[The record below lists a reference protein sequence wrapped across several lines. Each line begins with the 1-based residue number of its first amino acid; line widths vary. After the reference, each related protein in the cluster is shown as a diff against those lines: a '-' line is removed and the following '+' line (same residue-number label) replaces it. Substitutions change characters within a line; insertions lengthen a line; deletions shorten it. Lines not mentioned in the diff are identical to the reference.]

1 MTLLEL
7 EDVTAFYGP
16 VQVLDGV
23 SLSVPDN
30 GAVGILGANGAGKT
44 TTLRAIS
51 GTVRAGG
58 RIVFD
63 GKDIRGLRPDQVAA
77 LGIAHVPEG
86 RGTLGDLTVR
96 ENLRVGAYLRK
107 DRKGVDQDID
117 YCLDLFPNLQDRI
130 RSNASALSGGEQQM
144 LAVARAIMSK
154 PRLLLLDEA
163 SLGLAPS
170 TAKNVYDAIRRL
182 RVESGIAMVVVEQNA
197 NLAFTLVDTRDGPGD
212 RTERAHRHVR
222 RAQGHGRDPSRL
234 PGRLTMGELRPTRR
248 RRPVDRLGL
257 RRDRPRDR
265 ARQPGDRPDQLRAGR
280 HGRAL
285 RLRRVVA
292 DDAAACRSS
301 SPSCVSILFSFVLG
315 AVVERWLMRRFE
327 RGDPDTAVVVTIGL
341 LTLITGICGWLWTYN
356 NQQFPSLFSARH
368 GRRSWASRSAS
379 ARSGPRS

>member
-7 EDVTAFYGP
+7 EDVTASYGP

-23 SLSVPDN
+23 SLRVPDQ

-51 GTVRAGG
+51 GTVRTGG

-63 GKDIRGLRPDQVAA
+63 GRDIRGMRPDQVAA

-107 DRKGVDQDID
+107 DAKGVAGDID

-182 RVESGIAMVVVEQNA
+182 RTESGIAMVVVEQNA
-197 NLAFTLVDTRDGPGD
+197 NLAFTLVDSATVLETGRNVLSGTSAELKGMD
-212 RTERAHRHVR
+212 EIR
-222 RAQGHGRDPSRL
+222 RAY
-234 PGRLTMGELRPTRR
+234 
-248 RRPVDRLGL
+248 LG
-257 RRDRPRDR
+257 
-265 ARQPGDRPDQLRAGR
+265 G
-280 HGRAL
+280 
-285 RLRRVVA
+285 
-292 DDAAACRSS
+292 
-301 SPSCVSILFSFVLG
+301 
-315 AVVERWLMRRFE
+315 
-327 RGDPDTAVVVTIGL
+327 
-341 LTLITGICGWLWTYN
+341 
-356 NQQFPSLFSARH
+356 
-368 GRRSWASRSAS
+368 
-379 ARSGPRS
+379 

>member
-16 VQVLDGV
+16 VQVLEGV

-51 GTVRAGG
+51 GTVRAAG
-58 RIVFD
+58 RIMFD
-63 GKDIRGLRPDQVAA
+63 GKDIRGMRPDQVAA

-107 DRKGVDQDID
+107 DRKGIDSDID

-144 LAVARAIMSK
+144 LAVGRAIMSK

-170 TAKNVYDAIRRL
+170 TARNVYDAIRRL
-182 RVESGIAMVVVEQNA
+182 RAESGIAMVVVEQNA
-197 NLAFTLVDTRDGPGD
+197 NLAFTLVDSATVLETGRNVLTGTSAELKGMD
-212 RTERAHRHVR
+212 EIR
-222 RAQGHGRDPSRL
+222 RAY
-234 PGRLTMGELRPTRR
+234 
-248 RRPVDRLGL
+248 LG
-257 RRDRPRDR
+257 
-265 ARQPGDRPDQLRAGR
+265 G
-280 HGRAL
+280 
-285 RLRRVVA
+285 
-292 DDAAACRSS
+292 
-301 SPSCVSILFSFVLG
+301 
-315 AVVERWLMRRFE
+315 
-327 RGDPDTAVVVTIGL
+327 
-341 LTLITGICGWLWTYN
+341 
-356 NQQFPSLFSARH
+356 
-368 GRRSWASRSAS
+368 
-379 ARSGPRS
+379 